1 MNLDGLYRMQG
12 MLFSLMILGA
22 FLKKKGIITDEGKRV
37 IADLVIFVTLPC
49 SIIESFE
56 VELSMDIL
64 KSSAQ
69 ALLVSCMVQVAC
81 YILNMVLY
89 PGVGEEKKKVLKYAT
104 MASNAGIL
112 GNPVAEGIFGSMGLF
127 YASFYLI
134 PQRTAMWSLGMTYF
148 TKLFLSHLSKYATVA
163 WHHACND
170 SRIAPYI
177 RQSVDRSQCRH

>member
-69 ALLVSCMVQVAC
+69 ALLADCRQSPAFAGFCYCWNRFSDIINIRRAVFFMMTKNADKNREQMMMFSMDDMVPQNHMLRLIDKAINWNFIYDLV
-81 YILNMVLY
+81 
-89 PGVGEEKKKVLKYAT
+89 EEKYCPD
-104 MASNAGIL
+104 NGR
-112 GNPVAEGIFGSMGLF
+112 P
-127 YASFYLI
+127 
-134 PQRTAMWSLGMTYF
+134 
-148 TKLFLSHLSKYATVA
+148 SKIGRAHV
-163 WHHACND
+163 
-170 SRIAPYI
+170 
-177 RQSVDRSQCRH
+177 